1 MKLYYKRLFCLFL
14 SCLLMLGALSACG
27 GDSEPAETVETVGL
41 AEPTVQ
47 TTAPTVQTT
56 APTEPAPTEPEEE
69 AKILKI
75 LTLGSS
81 SSVDSNHMIN
91 LVTAAE
97 GTGQYEEVVIGT
109 LYYSGCKIPEHVKFL
124 TENSNVYVLYISSTA
139 TPNQPPKTM
148 QDVTMYDALKFDYWD
163 IIMLQAGGFEHMQD
177 DIFVSGEIDI
187 IRNYVNE
194 HKYNPLAVFGW
205 HAIGVSSTD
214 PDLISMYPYSPNSYD
229 RNAAKYGYDRRL
241 MLTERT
247 SRLEKYI
254 MSDPSYEYIVASCT
268 AVENAITSYL
278 GQKGIK
284 RDYTH
289 LTDVG
294 RLIASYVWYCELFG
308 IEELTE
314 IKVDAIPKAF
324 LKSAEDKTQD
334 RVLTEGEKAVII
346 EAVNNTIKTPL
357 DITQSQYTVDPG
369 Q

>member
-1 MKLYYKRLFCLFL
+1 MRKRLLTLALAVMLILGLF
-14 SCLLMLGALSACG
+14 SGCG
-27 GDSEPAETVETVGL
+27 VGTPEETTLPAV
-41 AEPTVQ
+41 
-47 TTAPTVQTT
+47 
-56 APTEPAPTEPEEE
+56 TEPEEE
-69 AKILKI
+69 ARILKV

-91 LVTAAE
+91 LVAAAE
-97 GTGQYEEVVIGT
+97 GIGDYEEVVIGT
-109 LYYSGCKIPEHVKFL
+109 LYYSGCKLSQHVKFL

-139 TPNQPPKTM
+139 TPDQPPKTM
-148 QDVTMYDALKFDYWD
+148 SDVTMYDALKFDYWD
-163 IIMLQAGGFEHMQD
+163 VIVLQAAGGEHMSD
-177 DIFVSGEIDI
+177 NAFTNGDIQT
-187 IRNYVNE
+187 IRNYVEE
-194 HKYNPLAVFGW
+194 HRLNPNAIYGW

-214 PDLISMYPYSPNSYD
+214 PDLIAMYPYTPNGYDTSAKKYNYD
-229 RNAAKYGYDRRL
+229 RSL

-247 SRLEKYI
+247 DRLARYI
-254 MSDPSYEYIVASCT
+254 MTDPSYVYVVPSCT

-308 IEELTE
+308 VEQLDA

-324 LKSAEDKTQD
+324 LKSAVDKSQD
-334 RVLTEGEKAVII
+334 KVLTEGEKAVIL
-346 EAVNNTIKTPL
+346 EAVNNTLKEPLKITP
-357 DITQSQYTVDPG
+357 SQYTVDPA

>member
-1 MKLYYKRLFCLFL
+1 MKYGKRLLCLVL
-14 SCLLMLGALSACG
+14 SALCLTAMLSACG
-27 GDSEPAETVETVGL
+27 ADTETKPTDNKEAES
-41 AEPTVQ
+41 
-47 TTAPTVQTT
+47 TAAT
-56 APTEPAPTEPEEE
+56 TEPIPTEPEEE

-91 LVTAAE
+91 LVAATE
-97 GTGQYEEVVIGT
+97 GIGDYEEVVIGT
-109 LYYSGCKIPEHVKFL
+109 LYYSGCKLSQHVQFL
-124 TENSNVYVLYISSTA
+124 QANSNVYMLYLSSTA
-139 TPNQPPKTM
+139 TPGQPPRTM
-148 QDVTMYDALKFDYWD
+148 ENVTMYDALKHDYWD
-163 IIMLQAGGFEHMQD
+163 IIFLQAAGGEHMHD
-177 DIFVSGEIDI
+177 DIFVDGTINI
-187 IRNYVNE
+187 VRNYVNE
-194 HKYNPLAVFGW
+194 NKHNPLAIFGW

-214 PDLISMYPYSPNSYD
+214 KDLIATYPYTPNGYETS
-229 RNAAKYGYDRRL
+229 AAKYGYDRHL

-254 MSDPSYEYIVASCT
+254 MSDPTYKYIVASCT

-289 LTDVG
+289 LTDIG

-324 LKSAEDKTQD
+324 LKSTADKTQD
-334 RVLTEGEKAVII
+334 LVLTEGEKAVIL
-346 EAVNNTIKTPL
+346 EAVNNTLKNPL
-357 DITQSQYTVDPG
+357 DVTPSQITTDPTK
-369 Q
+369 

>member
-1 MKLYYKRLFCLFL
+1 MKNWKRFL
-14 SCLLMLGALSACG
+14 SLMLSALCLVGMLSACG
-27 GDSEPAETVETVGL
+27 GTDSENQANVTTVPARET
-41 AEPTVQ
+41 EPTE
-47 TTAPTVQTT
+47 
-56 APTEPAPTEPEEE
+56 TEPAPTEPEEE
-69 AKILKI
+69 AKVLKI

-91 LVTAAE
+91 LVAAAE
-97 GTGQYEEVVIGT
+97 GIGQYEEVVIGT
-109 LYYSGCKIPEHVKFL
+109 LYYSGCKLSQHVQFL
-124 TENSNVYVLYISSTA
+124 QGNSNVYVLYMSSTA
-139 TPNQPPKTM
+139 TPNQPPKTT
-148 QDVTMYDALKFDYWD
+148 QDVTMYDALKHDYWD
-163 IIMLQAGGFEHMQD
+163 IIFLQAAGGEHMTDEAFTNGNIQ
-177 DIFVSGEIDI
+177 I
-187 IRNYVNE
+187 IRDYVEENK
-194 HKYNPLAVFGW
+194 HNPLALFGW

-214 PDLISMYPYSPNSYD
+214 PDLIAMYPYSPNTYETS
-229 RNAAKYGYDRRL
+229 AAKYNYDRHL

-254 MSDPSYEYIVASCT
+254 MSDPSYKYIVASCT

-324 LKSAEDKTQD
+324 LKSTEDKTKD

-346 EAVNNTIKTPL
+346 EAVNNTIKNPL
-357 DITQSQYTVDPG
+357 DITPSQITTEP
-369 Q
+369 